1 MVLPGTGA
9 ERAARNGVSRVKT
22 IRSEQ
27 QINGS
32 IVVNVPV
39 AMKRTTIA
47 LPVAILADSVVSA
60 KKRNNLPFNKKAI
73 LFGRGKFQPF

>member
-9 ERAARNGVSRVKT
+9 ERAAGDGVSGVKT

-32 IVVNVPV
+32 SVVNVPV

-47 LPVAILADSVVSA
+47 LPVAILADSVVSG

-73 LFGRGKFQPF
+73 LFGRGKYQQF